1 MPDPPPCWAIARL
14 AIFYRRA
21 VPTLKFR
28 PCIDLHDGKVK
39 QIVGETL
46 NDENKPVVE
55 NFVSEHD
62 SAYYAEM
69 FRKDGLTGGHVIM
82 LGGGNEGQALR
93 ALQAYPGGLQIGG
106 GITAD
111 NAGSYL
117 EQGASHVIVTSY
129 IFRDGKLDTLHLDR
143 IAAAAGKDRLVID
156 LSCKEKDGRW
166 YVVTNRWTQFSDFE
180 LNSDNI
186 AYLEGYCDE
195 FLVHAVDVE
204 GKQSG
209 IQVKLAEDLAR
220 WTRIPT
226 TYAGGA
232 RSMEDIEQFRRLTEG
247 RLDLTIGSALDIF
260 GGKLPYRAV
269 VQQCGSEANRG

>member
-1 MPDPPPCWAIARL
+1 M
-14 AIFYRRA
+14 
-21 VPTLKFR
+21 KFR